1 MVWPCTCAWQGHAR
15 ARGNA
20 TRMRVATNRA
30 GILLAIMR
38 PGQLK
43 THSVHK
49 RNHLLHLS
57 VVEGVEGELVL
68 ICVDEGQAHLVAVSQ
83 DHLQASR

>member
-1 MVWPCTCAWQGHAR
+1 MVRPSAHGVAMRMRMAKTH

-38 PGQLK
+38 PGQLN
-43 THSVHK
+43 
-49 RNHLLHLS
+49 R
-57 VVEGVEGELVL
+57 
-68 ICVDEGQAHLVAVSQ
+68 
-83 DHLQASR
+83 